1 MSTPFKLTE
10 FDPITGIRTTVHQTE
25 NKVVIQK
32 TEDVEPILQMAAE
45 ERAWN
50 QGQRW
55 GDGFKKVGTVPMSV
69 VAKFMR
75 QDGGFDAKRCALW
88 LKENPAFVTY
98 DRFLLP

>member
-1 MSTPFKLTE
+1 MSTFKLTE
-10 FDPITGIRTTVHQTE
+10 HDALTGITTTVHRTE
-25 NKVVIQK
+25 NQVVIQK
-32 TEDVEPILQMAAE
+32 TEDVSPLLQAAAE

-50 QGQRW
+50 QGSRW
-55 GDGFKKVGTVPMSV
+55 GEFKKVGSVPMSV

-75 QDGGFDAKRCALW
+75 QDGGFDSKRCALW

>member
-1 MSTPFKLTE
+1 MSTFKLTE
-10 FDPITGIRTTVHQTE
+10 YDAQTGITTTVHGME

-32 TEDVEPILQMAAE
+32 TEDVDPILRAAAAE
-45 ERAWN
+45 RDWN

-55 GDGFKKVGTVPMSV
+55 GDGMKKVGTIPMSV

-75 QDGGFDAKRCALW
+75 QDGGFDSKRCAAW

>member
-1 MSTPFKLTE
+1 MSTFKLTE
-10 FDPITGIRTTVHQTE
+10 FDPYTGIQTTVHRTE

-32 TEDVEPILQMAAE
+32 TEDVQPLLQAAAE

-55 GDGFKKVGTVPMSV
+55 GEFKKVGTVPMSV

-75 QDGGFDAKRCALW
+75 QDGGFDAQRCAQW

>member
-1 MSTPFKLTE
+1 MSTFKLTE
-10 FDPITGIRTTVHQTE
+10 HDTLTGITTTVHRTE
-25 NKVVIQK
+25 NQVVIQK
-32 TEDVEPILQMAAE
+32 TEDVEPLLKAAAE

-55 GDGFKKVGTVPMSV
+55 GEMRKVGSIPMSV

-75 QDGGFDAKRCALW
+75 QDGGFDAKRCAQW

-98 DRFLLP
+98 DRFLLK

>member
-10 FDPITGIRTTVHQTE
+10 YDAVTGIRTTVHQTE
-25 NKVVIQK
+25 NRVVIQK
-32 TEDVEPILQMAAE
+32 TEDVEPILQATAAE
-45 ERAWN
+45 REWN

-55 GDGFKKVGTVPMSV
+55 GEGMKKVGTVPMSV

-75 QDGGFDAKRCALW
+75 QDGGFDSKRCAQW

-98 DRFLLP
+98 DRFLLK

>member
-10 FDPITGIRTTVHQTE
+10 FDPYTRIQTTVHRTE

-32 TEDVEPILQMAAE
+32 TEDVAPLLQMAAE
-45 ERAWN
+45 ERAYN
-50 QGQRW
+50 QGASW
-55 GDGFKKVGTVPMSV
+55 GEMRKVGTVPMSV

-75 QDGGFDAKRCALW
+75 QDGGFDSKRCAKW

>member
-10 FDPITGIRTTVHQTE
+10 YDPITGIRTTVHHTGTQ
-25 NKVVIQK
+25 VVIQK
-32 TEDVEPILQMAAE
+32 TEDVDPILRATAAE
-45 ERAWN
+45 RDWN

-55 GDGFKKVGTVPMSV
+55 GDGMKKVGTVPMSV

-75 QDGGFDAKRCALW
+75 QDGGFDSKRCAQW

>member
-1 MSTPFKLTE
+1 MSTFKLTE
-10 FDPITGIRTTVHQTE
+10 YDAQTGITTTVHGME

-32 TEDVEPILQMAAE
+32 TEDVEPILRATAAE
-45 ERAWN
+45 RDWN

-55 GDGFKKVGTVPMSV
+55 GDGMKKVGTIPMSV

-75 QDGGFDAKRCALW
+75 QDGGFDSKRCALW

>member
-1 MSTPFKLTE
+1 MSTFKLTE
-10 FDPITGIRTTVHQTE
+10 HDALTGITTTVHRTE
-25 NKVVIQK
+25 NQVVIQK
-32 TEDVEPILQMAAE
+32 TEDVEPLLKLAAE

-55 GDGFKKVGTVPMSV
+55 GDGMKKVGTVPMSV

-75 QDGGFDAKRCALW
+75 QDGGFDAKRCAQW
-88 LKENPAFVTY
+88 LKENPAFVVY